1 MHAAKRPHEELRV
14 FSIPSNIAKT
24 SKAVAAVVATLAFA
38 GCAADRSASPTP
50 VASTSKAVVS
60 PQEGIKGTPLY
71 VPPGKTR
78 MTGFNPF
85 WFEASAE
92 QNWAARRGQPQD
104 PTLAPAPRPEGDRSE
119 AAPIEMPVATN
130 EAPMGD
136 ALDGLIHVTYAA
148 QGADFDPCISR
159 DGSKLVFA
167 STQHRETADI
177 YVKNVNGRTVTQLT
191 ADPAHDVM
199 PTISPDGQRIA
210 FASNRAG
217 NWDIFVMSSGGGQ
230 AVQLTSDFAHELHPS
245 WSPDG
250 TKIVF
255 CRLGEIS
262 GRWEL
267 WVMDA
272 NGSSST
278 EFVGYGMFPDWCPV
292 PGTGFGGRDKILFQR
307 SRERGDRAFSI
318 WTVDYQPG
326 DTSSPTE
333 IASSR
338 DAALINASWS
348 PDGSRIVFATLNHR
362 DLDAD
367 PTPSGTPASDLW
379 IVGVDGTG
387 RVSLTGGRFM
397 NLMPT
402 WGPDQRIYFVSDR
415 TGVSNIWSVG
425 TEKAIVAA
433 TGKPMSLGKQTEI
446 TNVPTNSTTPAT
458 AP

>member
-1 MHAAKRPHEELRV
+1 V
-14 FSIPSNIAKT
+14 YSIPTNNASVYRCAALTI
-24 SKAVAAVVATLAFA
+24 AVVALA
-38 GCAADRSASPTP
+38 GCAADRTSASKPATGTK
-50 VASTSKAVVS
+50 VATS
-60 PQEGIKGTPLY
+60 PQEGVRGTPLY

-104 PTLAPAPRPEGDRSE
+104 PTLAPTPKPDARPETLDL
-119 AAPIEMPVATN
+119 ATPVATN

-159 DGSKLVFA
+159 DGSMLVFA

-177 YVKNVNGRTVTQLT
+177 YIKKVDGRTVTQLT

-199 PTISPDGQRIA
+199 PVISPDGKRIA
-210 FASNRAG
+210 FASNRTG
-217 NWDIFVMSSGGGQ
+217 NWDIFVMSVGGGQ
-230 AVQLTSDFAHELHPS
+230 AVQLSSDYAHELHPS

-250 TKIVF
+250 SRIVF

-272 NGSSST
+272 NGAAGT
-278 EFVGYGMFPDWCPV
+278 EFVGYGMFPEWCPV
-292 PGTGFGGRDKILFQR
+292 PHTGAGGKDKILFQR

-348 PDGSRIVFATLNHR
+348 PDGTRIVFATLNNR
-362 DLDAD
+362 DMSADA
-367 PTPSGTPASDLW
+367 TPSGTPASDLW

-387 RVSLTGGRFM
+387 RVGLTGGRFM

-402 WGPDQRIYFVSDR
+402 WAPDVRIYVVSDR

-433 TGKPMSLGKQTEI
+433 TGKPTHRGPQTEVA
-446 TNVPTNSTTPAT
+446 NVPSEAGEPHE

>member
-1 MHAAKRPHEELRV
+1 M
-14 FSIPSNIAKT
+14 
-24 SKAVAAVVATLAFA
+24 
-38 GCAADRSASPTP
+38 
-50 VASTSKAVVS
+50 
-60 PQEGIKGTPLY
+60 
-71 VPPGKTR
+71 
-78 MTGFNPF
+78 
-85 WFEASAE
+85 
-92 QNWAARRGQPQD
+92 
-104 PTLAPAPRPEGDRSE
+104 
-119 AAPIEMPVATN
+119 PIATN
-130 EAPMGD
+130 ESPMED
-136 ALDGLIHVTYAA
+136 ALDGLIHVTQAA

-159 DGSKLVFA
+159 DGSVLVFA

-177 YVKNVNGRTVTQLT
+177 YVKSVSGRTVTQLT

-210 FASNRAG
+210 FASNRGG
-217 NWDIFVMSSGGGQ
+217 NWDIFVMSAGGGQ

-250 TKIVF
+250 AKIVF

-272 NGSSST
+272 NGSAST

-292 PGTGFGGRDKILFQR
+292 SGTGASGRDKILFQR

-348 PDGSRIVFATLNHR
+348 PDGNRVVFATLNHR
-362 DLDAD
+362 DLTAD

-402 WGPDQRIYFVSDR
+402 WGPDYRIYFVSDR

-433 TGKPMSLGKQTEI
+433 TGKPMSRGPQTEI
-446 TNVPTNSTTPAT
+446 TNVPTDATDPAT

>member
-1 MHAAKRPHEELRV
+1 MY
-14 FSIPSNIAKT
+14 SIPSNVQKHAQ
-24 SKAVAAVVATLAFA
+24 SAAAAVAVLAAA
-38 GCAADRSASPTP
+38 GCAKDQAASRPAETP
-50 VASTSKAVVS
+50 ATQVAKS
-60 PQEGIKGTPLY
+60 PQEGVRGTPLY

-92 QNWAARRGQPQD
+92 QNWAARRGQAQD
-104 PTLAPAPRPEGDRSE
+104 PTLAPTPRPVEERPETVD
-119 AAPIEMPVATN
+119 PVIPVATN
-130 EAPMGD
+130 ESPMVD

-159 DGSKLVFA
+159 DGATLVFA

-177 YVKNVNGRTVTQLT
+177 YVKNVHGRTVTQLT
-191 ADPAHDVM
+191 ADPSHDVM

-210 FASNRAG
+210 FSSNRGG
-217 NWDIFVMSSGGGQ
+217 NWDIFVMAATGGQ
-230 AVQLTSDFAHELHPS
+230 AVQLTSDYAHELHPS

-250 TKIVF
+250 SKIVF

-272 NGSSST
+272 NGSAST
-278 EFVGYGMFPDWCPV
+278 EFVGYGMFPEWCPV
-292 PGTGFGGRDKILFQR
+292 GGTGANGRDKILFQR

-318 WTVDYQPG
+318 WTVDYQAG

-348 PDGSRIVFATLNHR
+348 PDGSRIVFATLNHAE
-362 DLDAD
+362 LN
-367 PTPSGTPASDLW
+367 PESTPSGTPASDLW

-433 TGKPMSLGKQTEI
+433 TGKPMSRGPQTDVV
-446 TNVPTNSTTPAT
+446 NVPTGSAEPAG
-458 AP
+458 AE

>member
-1 MHAAKRPHEELRV
+1 MY
-14 FSIPSNIAKT
+14 SIPSLTIASTT
-24 SKAVAAVVATLAFA
+24 SAAVLALA
-38 GCAADRSASPTP
+38 GCSGDRA
-50 VASTSKAVVS
+50 ASTHPHVPPTQAAIS
-60 PQEGIKGTPLY
+60 PEEGIRGTPLY

-78 MTGFNPF
+78 MTGFDPF

-92 QNWAARRGQPQD
+92 QNWAARRGRPQD
-104 PTLAPAPRPEGDRSE
+104 PTLVPVIPQPSDRPETAE
-119 AAPIEMPVATN
+119 PVMPVATN

-136 ALDGLIHVTYAA
+136 AMDGLIHVTYAA

-159 DGSKLVFA
+159 DGASLVFA
-167 STQHRETADI
+167 STQHREASDI
-177 YVKNVNGRTVTQLT
+177 YVKAVNGRTVTQLT

-210 FASNRAG
+210 FASNRNG
-217 NWDIFVMSSGGGQ
+217 NWDVFVMSSGGGQ

-250 TKIVF
+250 SKIVF

-272 NGSSST
+272 NGTSST
-278 EFVGYGMFPDWCPV
+278 EFVGYGMFPEWCPA
-292 PGTGFGGRDKILFQR
+292 PGTGMGGRDKVLFQR

-318 WTVDYQPG
+318 WTVDYQQG

-338 DAALINASWS
+338 ESALINASWS

-362 DLDAD
+362 DLASDS
-367 PTPSGTPASDLW
+367 TPSGTPASDLW

-402 WGPDQRIYFVSDR
+402 WGPDQRVYFVSDR

-425 TEKAIVAA
+425 TDKAILAA
-433 TGKPMSLGKQTEI
+433 TGKPSAHAAHSGI
-446 TNVPTNSTTPAT
+446 ANVPTEHAEPA
-458 AP
+458 PRP

>member
-1 MHAAKRPHEELRV
+1 MFR
-14 FSIPSNIAKT
+14 IPSNIAKT
-24 SKAVAAVVATLAFA
+24 TRSITFVAALLAVA
-38 GCAADRSASPTP
+38 GCAGSRSTST
-50 VASTSKAVVS
+50 VASSSTHASTS
-60 PQEGIKGTPLY
+60 PQEGVKGTPLY
-71 VPPGKTR
+71 VPPGKSR

-92 QNWAARRGQPQD
+92 QSWASRRGQPQD
-104 PTLAPAPRPEGDRSE
+104 PTLAPSRPAGTEQPE
-119 AAPIEMPVATN
+119 TAQLVMPVATN

-136 ALDGLIHVTYAA
+136 PMDGLIHITYAA

-177 YVKNVNGRTVTQLT
+177 YVKKVDGRTVTQLT
-191 ADPAHDVM
+191 ADPSHDVM

-210 FASNRAG
+210 FASNRGG
-217 NWDIFVMSSGGGQ
+217 NWDIYVMTAAGGQ

-250 TKIVF
+250 KKLVF

-272 NGSSST
+272 NGSAST

-292 PGTGFGGRDKILFQR
+292 GGTGANGRDKILFQR

-318 WTVDYQPG
+318 WTVDYQTG

-348 PDGSRIVFATLNHR
+348 PDGSRIVFATLSHR
-362 DLDAD
+362 DQDAQA
-367 PTPSGTPASDLW
+367 TPSGTPASDLW

-402 WGPDQRIYFVSDR
+402 WAPDGRIYFVSDR

-433 TGKPMSLGKQTEI
+433 TGKPITVGPRTEI
-446 TNVPTNSTTPAT
+446 TNVPTSMTTPAT
-458 AP
+458 TP

>member
-1 MHAAKRPHEELRV
+1 MFINHSKARTTLQCAA
-14 FSIPSNIAKT
+14 
-24 SKAVAAVVATLAFA
+24 AVAAILAVS
-38 GCAADRSASPTP
+38 GCASDRKSANNTTAPAP
-50 VASTSKAVVS
+50 QPAVAKANTAGV
-60 PQEGIKGTPLY
+60 KGSPLY

-92 QNWAARRGQPQD
+92 QSWAARRGHPQD
-104 PTLAPAPRPEGDRSE
+104 PTLAPAPRPHADRPE
-119 AAPIEMPVATN
+119 TTEPTIPVATN

-136 ALDGLIHVTYAA
+136 PLEGLIHVTYAA
-148 QGADFDPCISR
+148 QGADFDPCVSH
-159 DGSKLVFA
+159 DGNMLVFA
-167 STQHRETADI
+167 STQHRETSDI
-177 YVKNVNGRTVTQLT
+177 YVKNVKGRTVTQLT
-191 ADPAHDVM
+191 ADPSHDVM
-199 PTISPDGQRIA
+199 PSISPDGQRIA
-210 FASNRAG
+210 FASNRSG
-217 NWDIFVMSSGGGQ
+217 NWDVFVMSAGGGQ

-250 TKIVF
+250 TKLVF

-272 NGSSST
+272 TGAATT
-278 EFVGYGMFPDWCPV
+278 EFVGYGMFPEWCPV
-292 PGTGFGGRDKILFQR
+292 PGTGAAGRDNILFQP

-318 WTVDYQPG
+318 WSVDYQPG

-348 PDGSRIVFATLNHR
+348 PDGSRIVFATLNY
-362 DLDAD
+362 DNLDEAT
-367 PTPSGTPASDLW
+367 TPSGTPASDLW
-379 IVGVDGTG
+379 LVGVDGTG

-397 NLMPT
+397 NLMPS
-402 WGPDQRIYFVSDR
+402 WGPDGRIYFVSDR

-433 TGKPMSLGKQTEI
+433 TGKPMSPAPHNGI
-446 TNVPTNSTTPAT
+446 ANVPTESAEPAS
-458 AP
+458 AH